1 MILHSQKANL
11 HSQIANSEPLIQT
24 LLNTHVPLWVQQHM
38 VDRHYSLNFKPWSA
52 RTLYVYAQADLAQQ
66 YFVAPGCQKRD
77 RHSAMP
83 TYQPPRSTNLNSVK
97 VRIFF
102 GADSC

>member
-24 LLNTHVPLWVQQHM
+24 LLNSHVPLWAQQHM

-66 YFVAPGCQKRD
+66 YSIGLQEICGSRLSKTR
-77 RHSAMP
+77 SAFGNADL
-83 TYQPPRSTNLNSVK
+83 STSQVYK
-97 VRIFF
+97 
-102 GADSC
+102 S